1 MFSYYPRSAAEF
13 LIVAEALLAI
23 LSLPSAPATLVAR
36 VQGALEALARAYVD
50 AVAKHRAGISA
61 QEAARAARD
70 VGDSACDRKG
80 MAFIQ
85 AVKYREGG
93 EAVLGELRQSWGGEA
108 PNLLFARPDADQ
120 VATLDRF
127 FALTDAR
134 ADLSLPKNAYEEFK
148 AAHEEMKRLVRAE
161 EAADAARD
169 TLSAAVKTAERA
181 FAPAYRFFI
190 RELLFNEGEDT
201 VRDNLPRF
209 ER

>member
-23 LSLPSAPATLVAR
+23 LSLHSAPAALVAR
-36 VQGALEALARAYVD
+36 VKGALEALARANVE
-50 AVAKHRAGISA
+50 AVARHRAGISA

-70 VGDSACDRKG
+70 VADVACDRQG
-80 MAFIQ
+80 MAFLQ
-85 AVKYREGG
+85 AVKYRDGS
-93 EAVLGELRQSWGGEA
+93 EAVLSELRQSWGGEA

-127 FALTDAR
+127 FALTDAS
-134 ADLSLPKNAYEEFK
+134 DGLSLPNN
-148 AAHEEMKRLVRAE
+148 AHEEMKCLVRAE

-169 TLSAAVKTAERA
+169 TLAATVKTAERA
-181 FAPAYRFFI
+181 FAPACRSFI
-190 RELLFNEGEDT
+190 RDLLFNEGEDT